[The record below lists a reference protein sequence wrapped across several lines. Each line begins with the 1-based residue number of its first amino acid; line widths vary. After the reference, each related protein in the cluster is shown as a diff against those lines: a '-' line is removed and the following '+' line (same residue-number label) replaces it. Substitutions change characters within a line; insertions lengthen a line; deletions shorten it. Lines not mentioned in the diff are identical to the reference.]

1 MLPDFLD
8 LETADL
14 EALVAELDLPEF
26 RAKQLKEGQFR
37 AISSFDEL
45 TNLPKKLRAYLNEH
59 YFPGLPEIQNKLIS
73 DDGLSQKLVLA
84 YPDGEVIE
92 AVIMEQSYG
101 HSLCLSSQVGCTMGC
116 RFCASTGLAKAR
128 NLSRGELLGQFLLA
142 EQLIAPAKI
151 TNLDLMGIG
160 EPLDNYD
167 EVLAFIRRLVDPD
180 HRNFSARK
188 ICLSTCGLVPQIKR
202 LAKEGLPLTL
212 TISLHAPWQ
221 ELRSEIMPISR
232 AYPLNELMEAA
243 NYYFEQTGRR
253 VSFEYALFAG
263 VNDSPEAARALA
275 QLLHGLN
282 CHVNLIPANP
292 VPGTD
297 FQSVGREGAEKF
309 LAILTHK
316 GINAT
321 LRRSFGKDIQAA
333 CGQLRRSSLL
343 EDQGYWC

>member
-1 MLPDFLD
+1 MLTNFLD

-14 EALVAELDLPEF
+14 EALVADLGLPRF
-26 RAKQLKEGQFR
+26 RAKQLKEGQFQAKR
-37 AISSFDEL
+37 NFDEM
-45 TNLPKKLRAYLNEH
+45 TNLPKELRAYLNEH
-59 YFPGLPEIQNKLIS
+59 FFTGLPELQSQLIS
-73 DDGLSQKLVLA
+73 DDGLSRKLLLA

-101 HSLCLSSQVGCTMGC
+101 HALCLSSQVGCVMGC

-142 EQLIAPAKI
+142 EKLIAPARI
-151 TNLDLMGIG
+151 SNVDLMGIG
-160 EPLDNYD
+160 EPLDNY
-167 EVLAFIRRLVDPD
+167 EELLAFIRRLIDPD
-180 HRNFSARK
+180 YRNFSARK
-188 ICLSTCGLVPQIKR
+188 ICLSSCGLVPQIRR
-202 LAKEGLPLTL
+202 LAHEGLPLTL

-221 ELRSEIMPISR
+221 ELRSELMPISR
-232 AYPLNELMEAA
+232 VYPLNELMEAA
-243 NYYFEQTGRR
+243 KYYFEQTGRR

-282 CHVNLIPANP
+282 CHVNLIAANP
-292 VPGTD
+292 VPGTE
-297 FQSVGREGAEKF
+297 FQSAGREGAEKF
-309 LAILTHK
+309 LAILTGK

-333 CGQLRRSSLL
+333 CGQLRRSRLL
-343 EDQGYWC
+343 ED